1 MAARLFTPFALRG
14 LELANRVTVSPMCQY
29 SAEQG
34 CATDWH
40 LAHLTQLSLSGAA
53 LVMVEATAVEARGR
67 ITPGCLG
74 LFDDATEAAL
84 ARIVAACRRF
94 GGAKIGI
101 QLGHAGRKASVHEPW
116 KGGKPLTAAEGAWQP
131 VGPAALAFDAGWSVP
146 TEASLADIAAI
157 KAAFVAATRRAL
169 RLDFD
174 LIELHGAHGYLL
186 SSFLSP
192 LSNNR
197 DDAYGG
203 SADKR
208 MRLPLEIFEAMRAVW
223 PSERPLGYRL
233 QGSDWVAG
241 GWHLES
247 AVALAGAM
255 KEAGCDYVVV
265 SSGGNAAEQKIETG
279 PGYQVPFAKKVR
291 ERTGIPTM
299 AVGMITEAKQAETLI
314 REETVDLVAL
324 ARAFLADPRWAL
336 RAAAT
341 LEAAP
346 PYAAPQYERALTT
359 MGFPQGTARN
369 ERRFG

>member
-1 MAARLFTPFALRG
+1 MASRLFTPLALRG

-29 SAEQG
+29 SAEAG
-34 CATDWH
+34 CANDWH
-40 LAHLTQLSLSGAA
+40 LAHLTQLSLSGAS
-53 LVMVEATAVEARGR
+53 LVMIEATAVEARGR

-74 LFDDATEAAL
+74 LYDEATEVAIARVL
-84 ARIVAACRRF
+84 ASCRRF

-101 QLGHAGRKASVHEPW
+101 QLGHAGRKASANLPW
-116 KGGKPLTAAEGAWQP
+116 EGGKPLHAEEGAWQP
-131 VGPAALAFDAGWSVP
+131 IGPAALAFDAGWPVP
-146 TEASLADIAAI
+146 QAASLADIAAI
-157 KAAFVAATRRAL
+157 KEAFVAATRRAL
-169 RLDFD
+169 RLNLD

-192 LSNNR
+192 LSNTR

-203 SADKR
+203 SREKR

-233 QGSDWVAG
+233 QGSDWIEG
-241 GWHLES
+241 GWDLEGAVQLAS
-247 AVALAGAM
+247 AL
-255 KEAGCDYVVV
+255 KEVGCDYVVV
-265 SSGGNAAEQKIETG
+265 SSGGNASAQRIETG
-279 PGYQVPFAKKVR
+279 PGYQVPFAKAVR
-291 ERTGIPTM
+291 ERSGITTM

-336 RAAAT
+336 RAAAD

-346 PYAAPQYERALTT
+346 PFCAPQYERALFAL
-359 MGFPQGTARN
+359 GFPHGTARN
-369 ERRFG
+369 ERREG